1 MLHFDEEARPDWSC
15 WTPSSLHPLGPP
27 HPFIFC
33 SYGLSHGLHQTG
45 AEQACLCPR
54 ADFPIFWL
62 RSSKFTCGDFTTA
75 LGSSSRE
82 GWQRARGVVSS
93 LPETARGSLVPWGGG
108 GGLLGAPPS
117 IRPTSLKSVYAMF
130 IHQSRQTSF
139 FPSVLPKA
147 IYRLKLTLPSNFSTR
162 KVRACVR
169 VCVCVCVC
177 ACSCLGRRAGM
188 NEKECF

>member
-15 WTPSSLHPLGPP
+15 WTPPGSSSSFHLLFLRAFPRPTSDWGRT
-27 HPFIFC
+27 
-33 SYGLSHGLHQTG
+33 GLSLS
-45 AEQACLCPR
+45 LCR
-54 ADFPIFWL
+54 DFPIFWL

-169 VCVCVCVC
+169 VCVHAHV
-177 ACSCLGRRAGM
+177 
-188 NEKECF
+188 